1 VTQLAFETIGLL
13 APWLEHR
20 EISATELMQAVLD
33 EVDRQQP
40 TLNAFITLRPE
51 EALAAA
57 RASDREIAA
66 GRYRGPLH
74 GIPIAVKDNIAVA
87 GWPTT
92 NGSRAWAG
100 HVTDFDATVVARLR
114 AAGAVIIGKTALH
127 EWGMGGTSSEMFFGT
142 VRNPWDL
149 ERVPGGSS
157 SGSAAAV
164 SAGLAVA
171 GLGTDGMG
179 SVRTPAA
186 YCGVVGLKPTHGL
199 VSRFGDLP
207 PTSSWLHDIGTLTR
221 NVIDCGILL
230 EAIAGED
237 LSDPSS
243 VAAPADWSVAPDPA
257 AGAAGLRI
265 GRLRGWF
272 EADAVAEVVTA
283 VDQAAGALAL
293 AGAIVEEVEF
303 PGAAHVQLALT
314 GLVTE
319 AQAVL
324 LPIALTDPTAF
335 AGTEVR
341 NRILAG
347 EFVRAV
353 DVRRALQL
361 RNRIRL
367 EAQDLME
374 RYDLLLLASNSTP
387 AFPIG
392 AESVPVGQHGEVVDL
407 RRPGGQGRITTR
419 LSTPFNLTGQ
429 PAISV
434 PAAVPPGGLP
444 IGIAL
449 VGRRWEESVVLRAAR
464 ALELATTGGFR
475 PPPLAGR
482 DAGLE
487 TNGGRQ

>member
-1 VTQLAFETIGLL
+1 MTPLAYETIGRL
-13 APWLEHR
+13 APWLEHG
-20 EISATELMQAVLD
+20 EISARELMEDVLAA
-33 EVDRQQP
+33 VDRHEP
-40 TLNAFITLRPE
+40 RLNAFITIRPD

-57 RASDREIAA
+57 RAADREIAA

-92 NGSRAWAG
+92 NGSSAWAG
-100 HVTDFDATVVARLR
+100 HVTDYDATVVARLR
-114 AAGAVIIGKTALH
+114 AAGAVILGKTALH
-127 EWGMGGTSSEMFFGT
+127 EWGMGGTTSGMFFGT
-142 VRNPWDL
+142 VHNPWDL
-149 ERVPGGSS
+149 DRVPGGSS
-157 SGSAAAV
+157 GGSAAAV

-171 GLGTDGMG
+171 ALGTDGMG

-186 YCGVVGLKPTHGL
+186 YCGIVGLKPTHGL
-199 VSRFGDLP
+199 LSRFGDLP

-221 NVIDCGILL
+221 NVVDCAILL
-230 EAIAGED
+230 EALAGED
-237 LSDPSS
+237 PADPSS
-243 VAAPADWSVAPDPA
+243 VAPPADWSVALIGDGD
-257 AGAAGLRI
+257 AGSLRI

-272 EADAVAEVVTA
+272 EADTVPDVLAA
-283 VDQAAGALAL
+283 VDRASDALAAAGAS
-293 AGAIVEEVEF
+293 VEDVEF
-303 PGAAHVQLALT
+303 PAAANVQLALT

-324 LPIALTDPTAF
+324 LPLALSDPTSF
-335 AGTEVR
+335 AGLETR
-341 NRILAG
+341 NRILAA

-367 EAQDLME
+367 EAQRIME

-392 AESVPVGQHGEVVDL
+392 SESVAVGSHEERVDL
-407 RRPGGQGRITTR
+407 RRPGAQGRITTR
-419 LSTPFNLTGQ
+419 LSTPFSLTGQ

-434 PAAVPPGGLP
+434 PAPVPPGGLP

-449 VGRRWEESVVLRAAR
+449 VGRRWQEAVVLRAAR
-464 ALELATTGGFR
+464 ALEVATTGGYR
-475 PPPLAGR
+475 PPPLAVEQ
-482 DAGLE
+482 AGS
-487 TNGGRQ
+487 TMTGGRQ